1 MCGRR
6 TESASDERV
15 MGRTCGV
22 HETRAPDRPSRVR
35 RRRGG
40 APHDKGG
47 IARRAREGKGGLEP
61 EQVGVGHE
69 RARGVKYRE
78 EGGPWSD
85 GVW

>member
-1 MCGRR
+1 
-6 TESASDERV
+6 
-15 MGRTCGV
+15 MGRVGFGDV
-22 HETRAPDRPSRVR
+22 G
-35 RRRGG
+35 GG

-78 EGGPWSD
+78 EGGGHGVTECGDD
-85 GVW
+85 GGGEWME